1 MGDIYQKHE
10 DEFAPLIG
18 KTIIGFANIEY
29 FTYVALEILPNDS
42 IFKTACN
49 MELCQRLDLLIEI
62 VKGKKVSE
70 KATTL
75 VTSLSRCK
83 KLAEK
88 RNLIAH
94 NPLIIETIG
103 NKLTPRIKHSL
114 KKNKTITLEELRA
127 LCEEVNILGSQLY
140 DQFLSIFDRSI
151 P

>member
-18 KTIIGFANIEY
+18 KTIIAFANIEY
-29 FTYVALEILPNDS
+29 FTYVALEELPNDL
-42 IFKTACN
+42 IFKTACK

-62 VKGKKVSE
+62 VKGRKVSE
-70 KATTL
+70 EATIF
-75 VTSLSRCK
+75 VISLNRCK

-114 KKNKTITLEELRA
+114 NKNKTITLEELRS
-127 LCEEVNILGSQLY
+127 LCEEVNILGGQLY
-140 DQFLSIFDRSI
+140 DQFFSMFNRNI